1 MLVLTRKANEEI
13 TIGKNVRI
21 VVLGVQGNRVRLGLI
36 APDNVEIHRVEVDSP
51 NATVKFLNLGKVQVK
66 TQEMFGEIH

>member
-21 VVLGVQGNRVRLGLI
+21 VVFGVQGNRVRLGLI
-36 APDNVEIHRVEVDSP
+36 APDNVEIHRVEVDPQNPTAS
-51 NATVKFLNLGKVQVK
+51 FLNLGK
-66 TQEMFGEIH
+66 M

>member
-13 TIGKNVRI
+13 TIGKDVRI

-36 APDNVEIHRVEVDSP
+36 APDNVEIHRVEVDPP
-51 NATVKFLNLGKVQVK
+51 NPTAKFLNLEK
-66 TQEMFGEIH
+66 M